1 MQGVRSGWPKAG
13 TQLWERAVASDR
25 VHVEVGRSL
34 HPGAIQS
41 FAQMHREVHNWQ
53 SAAEEW
59 TVRAL
64 ESIGAHPIWGNRM
77 PLPVRAE
84 ALEAW
89 TGHPELTWRQVP
101 QADTSDAPAPELAA
115 QAVHGKL

>member
-1 MQGVRSGWPKAG
+1 MW
-13 TQLWERAVASDR
+13 
-25 VHVEVGRSL
+25 
-34 HPGAIQS
+34 GAIQS
-41 FAQMHREVHNWQ
+41 FAQMHRDVRNWQ

-64 ESIGAHPIWGNRM
+64 ESIGAHSIWGNSM

-89 TGHPELTWRQVP
+89 T
-101 QADTSDAPAPELAA
+101 ADYNPTKAKRDAFPFVLRHSKHDSLP
-115 QAVHGKL
+115 